1 MANTEKI
8 ASTIYICIVVVLFL
22 WCVVFEII
30 GCVAETRVQIEM
42 IKSGKVPVEA
52 SYD

>member
-8 ASTIYICIVVVLFL
+8 ASTIYLCIVVALFL
-22 WCVVFEII
+22 WCIVSEIF

-42 IKSGKVPVEA
+42 IKSGKVPVGV
-52 SYD
+52 SND